1 MRILIYPNVR
11 SLALSRDNE
20 RWQGLSMLL
29 QSPEPLVAR
38 CGAEQSG
45 AEQRSVTL
53 RRTHRARLLR
63 AASENACAVRERAS
77 VSSILRLASRT
88 VSVSGDVQE
97 RRGNAS
103 DVRRIGRGWWQAH
116 FLGHGRG
123 SDLIVIYF
131 ASTFV
136 DSRSVSPMMDS
147 VVKIMPPKWR
157 NFFVTCKFA
166 TWSPRGISPAVR

>member
-1 MRILIYPNVR
+1 
-11 SLALSRDNE
+11 
-20 RWQGLSMLL
+20 MLL

-103 DVRRIGRGWWQAH
+103 DVRRIGRG
-116 FLGHGRG
+116 
-123 SDLIVIYF
+123 
-131 ASTFV
+131 
-136 DSRSVSPMMDS
+136 
-147 VVKIMPPKWR
+147 
-157 NFFVTCKFA
+157 
-166 TWSPRGISPAVR
+166 